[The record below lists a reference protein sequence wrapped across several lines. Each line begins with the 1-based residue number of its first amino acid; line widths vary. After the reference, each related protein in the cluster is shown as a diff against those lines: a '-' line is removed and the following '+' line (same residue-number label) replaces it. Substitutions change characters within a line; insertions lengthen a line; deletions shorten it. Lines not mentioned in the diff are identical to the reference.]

1 MCLGFGVRSE
11 DKVELSESAPRMVN
25 SFQVWENRMRDI
37 RQVHWGRIVVAGFLS
52 EVAVMVIFLL
62 LLISA
67 TLAGVPE
74 VARPMSTLDYI
85 DAMLS
90 SFAMVFLFTL
100 WVGKRIES
108 GFILHGVLV
117 GVVGILL
124 FAIMWVVT
132 VGWLVQPP
140 LYIVAHL
147 LKVLGGIAGGLVAD
161 RRKQRVPA

>member
-1 MCLGFGVRSE
+1 
-11 DKVELSESAPRMVN
+11 
-25 SFQVWENRMRDI
+25 MRAI

-52 EVAVMVIFLL
+52 EVSIFVIFLL
-62 LLISA
+62 LLIGL
-67 TLAGVPE
+67 TLAGFPE
-74 VARPMSTLDYI
+74 VARPMSALDYI

-108 GFILHGVLV
+108 RFILHGALV

-124 FAIMWVVT
+124 FTTMWVAT
-132 VGWLVQPP
+132 TGSLGQPP

-147 LKVLGGIAGGLVAD
+147 LKILGGLVGGLAAEK
-161 RRKQRVPA
+161 RKQRVLA